1 MKERSMRIRTGL
13 VCVVLSACT
22 IAVSTQ
28 GRKTER
34 VVLVTMDG
42 ARWQEVFAGLD
53 ESLLRDSSPKGA
65 DITVSPSYRR
75 FWAATPEARRDK
87 LMPFLWR
94 TLAREGVIAGDR
106 SHGSLVSV
114 TNGLRVSYPGY
125 SEILTGQAHDDVIRN
140 NDPIRNRFPTVL
152 QFARRKLNLPPAKV
166 ATFASWPVF
175 ASIVE
180 NTRGDTTVNAGLQPY
195 DSPSEL
201 VKSLNVLQEEA
212 PLPWDG
218 TRHDAFTFQF
228 ALDYVKRQQPTLL
241 LLAFDE
247 MDDWA
252 HDGKYELVLDALHR
266 ADHYLEVLWSA
277 LQGDPFYRG
286 RTTLIV
292 TADHGRGRT
301 SETWRRHGRSVEG
314 ADEIWL
320 AIASPDVT
328 KRGEWSNT
336 TLYQNQIA
344 ATIAALLG
352 LDYREQNPDAGQPL
366 PLWSTA
372 SK

>member
-1 MKERSMRIRTGL
+1 
-13 VCVVLSACT
+13 
-22 IAVSTQ
+22 
-28 GRKTER
+28 
-34 VVLVTMDG
+34 
-42 ARWQEVFAGLD
+42 
-53 ESLLRDSSPKGA
+53 
-65 DITVSPSYRR
+65 
-75 FWAATPEARRDK
+75 
-87 LMPFLWR
+87 MPFLWR

-106 SHGSLVSV
+106 SHRSLVSV
-114 TNGLRVSYPGY
+114 TNGMRVSYPGY
-125 SEILTGQAHDDVIRN
+125 SEMLTGQAHDDVIRD
-140 NDPIRNRFPTVL
+140 NDPIRNRFPSVL
-152 QFARRKLNLPPAKV
+152 QFARRKLNLPASKV
-166 ATFASWPVF
+166 ATFASWGVF
-175 ASIVE
+175 SSIVE
-180 NTRGDTTVNAGLQPY
+180 STAGDTTVNAGVQPY
-195 DSPSEL
+195 DSSSEL
-201 VKSLNVLQEEA
+201 LKMLNALQRDA
-212 PLPWDG
+212 PVPWENI
-218 TRHDAFTFQF
+218 RHDAFTFQF
-228 ALDYVKRQQPTLL
+228 AMDYVKRQQPTLL

-252 HDGKYELVLDALHR
+252 HDGKYELVLDALNR
-266 ADHYLEVLWSA
+266 ADRYLETLWTT
-277 LQGDPFYRG
+277 LQSDPFYKG

-328 KRGEWSNT
+328 RRGEWSNT

-366 PLWSTA
+366 PLWSTG